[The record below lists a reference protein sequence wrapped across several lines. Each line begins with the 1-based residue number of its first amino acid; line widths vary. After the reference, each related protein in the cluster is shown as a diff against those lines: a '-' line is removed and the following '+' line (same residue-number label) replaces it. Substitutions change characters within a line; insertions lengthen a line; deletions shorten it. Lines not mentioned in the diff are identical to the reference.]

1 MEALDGLVILIFL
14 MLLLKT
20 LLCQAHGNGL
30 MKEPI
35 SVFDLRFTEGTAT
48 ATITATLG
56 KAYSED
62 VVITLSTAG
71 TATVTEDYTLSSETI
86 TVSSGSTGTST
97 ITIKDDSLDE
107 DDKDTVRIEVAS
119 VTYALETV
127 DQKILLAIED
137 DDDMPSVT
145 LTASEDT
152 ISEAGGTSNL
162 TATISTVSGRDVKVG
177 LSMGGTAGAKDF
189 TVDGNEIDV
198 SEILTEGLVLNYTFS
213 GDANDG
219 TSNGNDGN
227 SNNVTLTKDRF
238 GEDNSAMYF
247 DGSNSYIQVPFSESL
262 QIKEDITLSAW
273 VKRSDDNNDWTHF
286 IIRAPGEYYEMR
298 VERRDNNNNDN
309 SQFHPYGRAAASYS
323 TISSTNID
331 NDKWVM
337 LTFTSESTK
346 NSNGDYTSS
355 KSFKFYID
363 GELQSSSSYTGNRYD
378 LSTNENL
385 MIGSSSNGN
394 NNNFS
399 GSMDEIRI
407 YNKALTAQEISILY
421 DNSSVQKTNATISIA
436 KGSTTGS
443 VEIKGTDD
451 ETDESAETLIAKVV
465 STTGATETGD
475 QEVSI
480 VITDND
486 STAVN
491 LSVSSDPI
499 TEGYLRYATVT
510 ATLDKVSE
518 LPVTVTLKSSGVDST
533 DYYFSEKSDT
543 SNVVTL
549 AAHYTFSGDVEDNSG
564 NDNKGTV
571 TGATFV
577 EDRFGNAKSSVY
589 FDGINDYITVPYE
602 GNLRIEEEMTMSL
615 WINVDADG
623 SRWHRSVIN
632 APNNWYFMYV
642 NTWDD
647 NSDEQS
653 RQQFRSTFSAGG
665 YGNEIN
671 LDCGVNGNN
680 CNERP
685 KRGVWQM
692 ITYTLASVSVTDSET
707 GEVNQALKF
716 YAYLDGQLYE
726 ERLITDS
733 QPNKYFEQ
741 SGNVYIG
748 NSEFKG
754 KLDDVRIYK
763 GALSSDQVKELY
775 ELEKLGQDKLSNS
788 ISISPGNLTSDIYV
802 FAGDDN
808 IFGEG
813 NEILTLT
820 QESVSNGY
828 VGDYASVNITIQ
840 DNDIIPS
847 ASINSTRGFEI
858 TEGTREYIQVRA
870 SLDSVTTRDLTVKLK
885 TSGKASNEDYTV
897 SINPNDTSTFKPLQG
912 SELSGVWTLVEEND
926 DAYHTGI
933 NINNRYD
940 YVSSS
945 YRMSNNQGNGQYPG
959 NSDLWSWADGGGDSG
974 STQSCMMDDAF
985 TFGEDGAFRIELGT
999 KTNIWTSSDESC
1011 AAPVAPFV
1019 SGTNYS
1025 YEILQNYQLGTI
1037 GSDSDSSSGNS
1048 SNPTYDK
1055 VIKLKGKGAHFGWS
1069 SGGTENSE
1077 ERYYGY
1083 RVFGPNNDYLLLDEF
1098 TTHPNLSNS
1107 WIRYVYTRRNTSY
1120 SPNKSITGSEISQT
1134 IIIPA
1139 GQKQVDAYIFAIDDE
1154 VVGEGNENLVIEID
1168 EVINGKETT
1177 TSVNGSIRDNDIKP
1191 SVTLTKDSGS
1201 EVKEGSSQYIQLTAE
1216 IDSVTTVPVTVILK
1230 SEGDAVD
1237 NDYFISDNPDD
1248 TVSSSDISTQD
1259 SFAPGRW
1266 SLRSNMSAYGVPIG
1280 VGPERGN
1287 TDWWGVNNP
1296 ESEWG
1301 PYSCMGDDYV
1311 QFGAINPQTG
1321 RGIFSMNLGA
1331 TTGTY
1336 PEQVGGVEETC
1347 GSPVAPYLSGN
1358 YEYEIRYGD
1367 PAMSI
1372 PDTLILYGEGAYL
1385 GISKVNNNVEFSV
1398 ESEKKYLIQLVGDEM
1413 IIDIS

>member
-1 MEALDGLVILIFL
+1 
-14 MLLLKT
+14 
-20 LLCQAHGNGL
+20 
-30 MKEPI
+30 
-35 SVFDLRFTEGTAT
+35 
-48 ATITATLG
+48 
-56 KAYSED
+56 
-62 VVITLSTAG
+62 
-71 TATVTEDYTLSSETI
+71 
-86 TVSSGSTGTST
+86 
-97 ITIKDDSLDE
+97 
-107 DDKDTVRIEVAS
+107 
-119 VTYALETV
+119 
-127 DQKILLAIED
+127 
-137 DDDMPSVT
+137 
-145 LTASEDT
+145 
-152 ISEAGGTSNL
+152 
-162 TATISTVSGRDVKVG
+162 
-177 LSMGGTAGAKDF
+177 
-189 TVDGNEIDV
+189 
-198 SEILTEGLVLNYTFS
+198 
-213 GDANDG
+213 
-219 TSNGNDGN
+219 
-227 SNNVTLTKDRF
+227 
-238 GEDNSAMYF
+238 
-247 DGSNSYIQVPFSESL
+247 
-262 QIKEDITLSAW
+262 
-273 VKRSDDNNDWTHF
+273 
-286 IIRAPGEYYEMR
+286 
-298 VERRDNNNNDN
+298 
-309 SQFHPYGRAAASYS
+309 
-323 TISSTNID
+323 
-331 NDKWVM
+331 
-337 LTFTSESTK
+337 
-346 NSNGDYTSS
+346 
-355 KSFKFYID
+355 
-363 GELQSSSSYTGNRYD
+363 
-378 LSTNENL
+378 
-385 MIGSSSNGN
+385 MI
-394 NNNFS
+394 
-399 GSMDEIRI
+399 
-407 YNKALTAQEISILY
+407 A
-421 DNSSVQKTNATISIA
+421 
-436 KGSTTGS
+436 
-443 VEIKGTDD
+443 
-451 ETDESAETLIAKVV
+451 
-465 STTGATETGD
+465 
-475 QEVSI
+475 
-480 VITDND
+480 
-486 STAVN
+486 
-491 LSVSSDPI
+491 
-499 TEGYLRYATVT
+499 
-510 ATLDKVSE
+510 
-518 LPVTVTLKSSGVDST
+518 
-533 DYYFSEKSDT
+533 
-543 SNVVTL
+543 
-549 AAHYTFSGDVEDNSG
+549 
-564 NDNKGTV
+564 
-571 TGATFV
+571 
-577 EDRFGNAKSSVY
+577 
-589 FDGINDYITVPYE
+589 
-602 GNLRIEEEMTMSL
+602 
-615 WINVDADG
+615 
-623 SRWHRSVIN
+623 
-632 APNNWYFMYV
+632 
-642 NTWDD
+642 
-647 NSDEQS
+647 
-653 RQQFRSTFSAGG
+653 
-665 YGNEIN
+665 
-671 LDCGVNGNN
+671 
-680 CNERP
+680 
-685 KRGVWQM
+685 
-692 ITYTLASVSVTDSET
+692 YTLASVSVTDSGT

-741 SGNVYIG
+741 SGNVYTG
-748 NSEFKG
+748 NLNLESIDE
-754 KLDDVRIYK
+754 VYK

-1011 AAPVAPFV
+1011 APVAPFV

-1201 EVKEGSSQYIQLTAE
+1201 EVKRVALNI
-1216 IDSVTTVPVTVILK
+1216 
-1230 SEGDAVD
+1230 
-1237 NDYFISDNPDD
+1237 
-1248 TVSSSDISTQD
+1248 
-1259 SFAPGRW
+1259 
-1266 SLRSNMSAYGVPIG
+1266 
-1280 VGPERGN
+1280 
-1287 TDWWGVNNP
+1287 
-1296 ESEWG
+1296 
-1301 PYSCMGDDYV
+1301 YS
-1311 QFGAINPQTG
+1311 
-1321 RGIFSMNLGA
+1321 
-1331 TTGTY
+1331 
-1336 PEQVGGVEETC
+1336 
-1347 GSPVAPYLSGN
+1347 
-1358 YEYEIRYGD
+1358 
-1367 PAMSI
+1367 
-1372 PDTLILYGEGAYL
+1372 
-1385 GISKVNNNVEFSV
+1385 
-1398 ESEKKYLIQLVGDEM
+1398 
-1413 IIDIS
+1413 